1 MYFRLYQN
9 DLEQTSACFSI
20 SGPDAYTYL
29 QGQFTQ
35 DLNRPPGAACYGL
48 WLNQKGRVLADS
60 FVLRRAERE
69 FLVVSFTSPADALRQ
84 RLESYLVADEVEI
97 ADMTAQWARVGV
109 WGNSVADRLDTVP
122 LVGSFFADERGIV
135 FAGRASR
142 LPSFELLVPRASVDA
157 WRAKLTQAGLRE
169 ADDTTAARERILSG
183 IPAVPIDIGPNDL
196 PAEGG
201 LDETAISFTKGCY
214 LGQEVMARLKN
225 LGQVRRRLHVIRGPG
240 LTPVSPMALY
250 QGGKKIGETRSTAP
264 DGDGFVAM
272 AMLSL
277 VNLNVAKK
285 LSLNADGAADFEV
298 VQRV

>member
-9 DLEQTSACFSI
+9 DLDKTSACFSI

-35 DLNRPPGAACYGL
+35 ELNRPPGAASYGL

-69 FLVVSFTSPADALRQ
+69 FLVVSFSSPADALRQ
-84 RLESYLVADEVEI
+84 RLESYLIADEVEI
-97 ADMTAQWARVGV
+97 ADTTAQWARVSV
-109 WGNSVADRLDTVP
+109 WGHGVADRIGAAP
-122 LVGSFFADERGIV
+122 LAGGFLADERGIV
-135 FAGRASR
+135 FAGRTSR
-142 LPSFELLVPRASVDA
+142 APSFELLVPRAAGDW
-157 WRAKLTQAGLRE
+157 WRTKLAQAGLRE
-169 ADDTTAARERILSG
+169 ADEATAARERILSG
-183 IPAVPIDIGPNDL
+183 IPAVPTDIGPNDL

-225 LGQVRRRLHVIRGPG
+225 LGQVRRRLHVFRGPG
-240 LTPVSPMALY
+240 LTPATLTALY
-250 QGGKKIGETRSTAP
+250 QGHKKIGETRSAAS

-277 VNLNVAKK
+277 GNFSAAEK
-285 LSLNADGAADFEV
+285 LSLSADGAADIEV